1 MAPVKRLLFAP
12 YGDYDFPVAAL
23 PAGPGTHHEHCHEF
37 YELVYVRH
45 GGGTNIIEGHA
56 YPMLPGDCFLMRPED
71 RHSYGGTGAFGIVNV
86 LFLPNLFSDA
96 DWQRLL
102 GLPGLRAYL
111 EPGRHRAPHKLAL
124 VPADARQAEL
134 CCDRLIAE
142 LRGPAPQPGHLLLA
156 RAALT
161 ELLIVISRAWAAYG
175 GLPAHEQT
183 SDDNPIAE
191 ALAIL
196 HREFRNP
203 LTVTELA
210 EMVGLTANWFGERFK
225 VVTGMTVHDY
235 LARLRIEAARTALET
250 DDHDITNVALAVGFD
265 DPSYFAR
272 VFRRHTGITPRAYR
286 QRVRAS

>member
-1 MAPVKRLLFAP
+1 MPPVSRLLFATF
-12 YGDYDFPVAAL
+12 GDPDFPVAVV
-23 PAGPGTHHEHCHEF
+23 PAGPGNSGEHCHEF

-71 RHSYGGTGAFGIVNV
+71 RHSYGGTTTFGIVNV
-86 LFLPNLFSDA
+86 LFLPTVFSDA

-102 GLPGLRAYL
+102 ALPGLRAYL
-111 EPGRHRAPHKLAL
+111 EPGRHRAPHKLTL
-124 VPADARQAEL
+124 VPADARRVET

-142 LRGPAPQPGHLLLA
+142 LRSTSPQTGHLLLA

-161 ELLIVISRAWAAYG
+161 EMLVVISRAWAAYG
-175 GLPAHEQT
+175 GLPAHEQRG
-183 SDDNPIAE
+183 DDNPIAE

-210 EMVGLTANWFGERFK
+210 EMVGLTSNWFGERFK
-225 VVTGMTVHDY
+225 AATGMTVHDY
-235 LARLRIEAARTALET
+235 LARLRIEAARTALEA
-250 DDHDITNVALAVGFD
+250 DDHDITSVALAVGFD

-286 QRVRAS
+286 QRVRVS